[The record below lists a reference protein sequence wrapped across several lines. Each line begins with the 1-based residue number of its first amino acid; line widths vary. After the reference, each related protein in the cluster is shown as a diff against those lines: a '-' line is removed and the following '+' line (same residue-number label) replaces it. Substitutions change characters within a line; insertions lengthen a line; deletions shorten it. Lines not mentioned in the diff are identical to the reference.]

1 MAHQAQP
8 GETTDA
14 PSTSPRGSDA
24 DTLRKDLSAEYYA
37 ILNVITD
44 YDQRLIVV
52 KGWSVTLSLAAIGFG
67 FEKGHYALFALA
79 ALTSLAFWY
88 LDALY
93 KGFQVRYY
101 SRMRDIEVA
110 AYYLNRVRLPE
121 LEDMSAPRIDW
132 YWGYAGHRKAPEDPR
147 KKNRFKSAPK
157 PFVGPPGP
165 SREHPCVGQAYDY
178 RHLPPWR
185 RDARELHKLNRR
197 AWRMGQVQLPHILAA
212 GIGAALFVGAATGAW
227 PALKALGM

>member
-1 MAHQAQP
+1 MAAEGQP
-8 GETTDA
+8 GETVDPH
-14 PSTSPRGSDA
+14 PSSPLGSDA
-24 DTLRKDLSAEYYA
+24 DDLRKDLSTEYYA

-93 KGFQVRYY
+93 KGFQIRYY

-121 LEDMSAPRIDW
+121 LEEMSAPRVDW
-132 YWGYAGHRKAPEDPR
+132 YWGYAGHRNAPKDPR
-147 KKNRFKSAPK
+147 KDDRFKSAPK
-157 PFVGPPGP
+157 PYVGPPGTDGSKP
-165 SREHPCVGQAYDY
+165 QVGQAYDY

-185 RDARELHKLNRR
+185 RDARELHTLRRR
-197 AWRMGQVQLPHILAA
+197 AWRMPQVLFPHVLAA
-212 GIGAALFVGAATGAW
+212 AIAAALFVGAATGAW
-227 PALKALGM
+227 PALEALGM